1 MTRSLRALVLYKLSQ
16 RPALARAKNETL
28 LLQVDFKLSCSCIPY
43 GLYLYNH
50 SLNVLSSHYL
60 IWFELTKFYFCEL
73 KWVSWL
79 INFVMG
85 IFSILILD
93 STNGWVH
100 TTLKR
105 IIISFLVLNSY
116 SYLVVQW
123 FWTVNRPTRMS
134 QSVVRLSICDCI
146 FYRS

>member
-60 IWFELTKFYFCEL
+60 IWFELTKFYFYEP
-73 KWVSWL
+73 KWVSWHQFC
-79 INFVMG
+79 NG
-85 IFSILILD
+85 YILILD

-116 SYLVVQW
+116 SYLVLQW
-123 FWTVNRPTRMS
+123 FWMVNRPTHMS
-134 QSVVRLSICDCI
+134 QSVVRPSCKT
-146 FYRS
+146 